1 MVLWILDKEFNP
13 VIAKSW
19 MHIVDASRRS
29 ERLSRQRLHASP
41 FQEDGDARTYKAQSS
56 SALEEDCNS
65 GVWLEYESIL
75 RKLPRVSES
84 PPILGFFLKC
94 DWSPDSI
101 WFYYWS

>member
-1 MVLWILDKEFNP
+1 MCVCPTPFWEIYNKFVRKKFENKMVLCGLDKEFNP

-19 MHIVDASRRS
+19 MHIVDASRQS

-65 GVWLEYESIL
+65 GV
-75 RKLPRVSES
+75 
-84 PPILGFFLKC
+84 
-94 DWSPDSI
+94 
-101 WFYYWS
+101 